1 MMNKVL
7 QVIQEGQQDQ
17 VDQRDQQYPEEI
29 QIWFSDWFLMLF
41 IKESIV

>member
-7 QVIQEGQQDQ
+7 QVIQEGQQDP

-29 QIWFSDWFLMLF
+29 QIWFWDGFLMLF
-41 IKESIV
+41 IKYSIV